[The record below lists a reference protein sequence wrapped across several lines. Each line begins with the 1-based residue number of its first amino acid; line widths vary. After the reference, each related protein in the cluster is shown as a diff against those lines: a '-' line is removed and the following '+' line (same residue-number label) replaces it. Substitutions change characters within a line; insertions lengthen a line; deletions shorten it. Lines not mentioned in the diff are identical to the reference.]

1 MKLIDKDNNRI
12 TPLGIVVLGGGAIL
26 FVLIMK
32 LLVIKFAIKFAIN

>member
-12 TPLGIVVLGGGAIL
+12 TPLGIAVLGGGGAVL

-32 LLVIKFAIKFAIN
+32 LLVLKFAIWFVL

>member
-12 TPLGIVVLGGGAIL
+12 TPLGIAVFGGSAIL

-32 LLVIKFAIKFAIN
+32 LLVLKFAIWFMF

>member
-12 TPLGIVVLGGGAIL
+12 TPLGITVLGGGAIL

-32 LLVIKFAIKFAIN
+32 LLVLKFTIWFVF

>member
-12 TPLGIVVLGGGAIL
+12 TPLGIAVLGGAVL

-32 LLVIKFAIKFAIN
+32 LLVLKFAIWFVL